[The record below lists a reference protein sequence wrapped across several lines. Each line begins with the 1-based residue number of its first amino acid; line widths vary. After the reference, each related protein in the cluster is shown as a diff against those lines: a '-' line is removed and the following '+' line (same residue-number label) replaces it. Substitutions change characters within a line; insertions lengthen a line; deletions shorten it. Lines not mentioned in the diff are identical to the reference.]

1 MASRRSSSSEGAK
14 DEKLEAA
21 NLESGATSNHEINN
35 SQDLEKGPE
44 QDQPPAAKS
53 EAVENPF
60 LVKWE
65 EGESANPRNW
75 KPWYK
80 AFLTF
85 QLGMLALCGS
95 LGSSLIAPAE
105 GAISE
110 EFAVSREVTV
120 LCVSLYV
127 LGFACGPCLWAPV
140 SEVYGRKI
148 SILPPVFVLCLFSIG
163 SATSQSATSLLV
175 TRFFAG
181 VFGSAPISN
190 VSAALGDLYEPAAR
204 GIAVTFYAV
213 CVCGG
218 PTLGP
223 VIGAALTANESLGWR
238 WTEYIEAI
246 WVATMFVF
254 ALTTMPEV
262 FPGVLLK
269 RKAARLR
276 KETGDERYWH
286 PHEQEKI
293 KLSNVFQK
301 YLLRPLKMLVTE
313 PMITAIAIYASFVYG
328 LLYMTLEIFPIVYVE
343 ERGWGL
349 VSSSLPFLGLLVGV
363 IASMGINI
371 GNQPYYIRAVA
382 NNKGR
387 AVPEARLPPMILGGW
402 LFVIGLFWFGWT
414 ASPKIHW
421 AVPTVATTFIG
432 GGFNTIF
439 QQCINYLVDVY
450 GPYAAS
456 AVAANTILR
465 SLMAC
470 ALPLAAKPMFHTLGV
485 GPGASVLGGVA
496 ALALPVPWLFRRYGL
511 KLRKMSKFTP
521 VVDD

>member
-190 VSAALGDLYEPAAR
+190 VCTSQLHEALL
-204 GIAVTFYAV
+204 
-213 CVCGG
+213 
-218 PTLGP
+218 
-223 VIGAALTANESLGWR
+223 
-238 WTEYIEAI
+238 
-246 WVATMFVF
+246 
-254 ALTTMPEV
+254 
-262 FPGVLLK
+262 
-269 RKAARLR
+269 
-276 KETGDERYWH
+276 
-286 PHEQEKI
+286 
-293 KLSNVFQK
+293 
-301 YLLRPLKMLVTE
+301 
-313 PMITAIAIYASFVYG
+313 
-328 LLYMTLEIFPIVYVE
+328 
-343 ERGWGL
+343 
-349 VSSSLPFLGLLVGV
+349 
-363 IASMGINI
+363 
-371 GNQPYYIRAVA
+371 
-382 NNKGR
+382 
-387 AVPEARLPPMILGGW
+387 
-402 LFVIGLFWFGWT
+402 
-414 ASPKIHW
+414 
-421 AVPTVATTFIG
+421 
-432 GGFNTIF
+432 
-439 QQCINYLVDVY
+439 
-450 GPYAAS
+450 
-456 AVAANTILR
+456 
-465 SLMAC
+465 
-470 ALPLAAKPMFHTLGV
+470 
-485 GPGASVLGGVA
+485 
-496 ALALPVPWLFRRYGL
+496 
-511 KLRKMSKFTP
+511 
-521 VVDD
+521 